1 MMSILS
7 KYLPSS
13 YSSLLNSLCDSNDQT
28 HFSLR
33 QWFLKRFTSL
43 VCCVSSRLVVVDWC
57 VSQLCWRKGS
67 SQRSSVDGW
76 FVSLFS
82 LHDPWYSVQKLWNV
96 ALNHADCSQ
105 SRLLTLHCY
114 TSDYWLLAILLQS
127 SIFFLARNVLHWL
140 VSQPN
145 TRNKCARKI
154 VAMHWLSGKKGVTLF
169 ISGNNKGIKW

>member
-114 TSDYWLLAILLQS
+114 TSDYWLTVSHTITKLY
-127 SIFFLARNVLHWL
+127 FL
-140 VSQPN
+140 P
-145 TRNKCARKI
+145 
-154 VAMHWLSGKKGVTLF
+154 GKKCPSL
-169 ISGNNKGIKW
+169 ISKSTKYKE